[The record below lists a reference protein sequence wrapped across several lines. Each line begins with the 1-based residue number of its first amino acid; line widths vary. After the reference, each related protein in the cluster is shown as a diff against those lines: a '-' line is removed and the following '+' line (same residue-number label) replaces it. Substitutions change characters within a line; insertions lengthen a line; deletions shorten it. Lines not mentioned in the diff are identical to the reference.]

1 MEGVDFRLICFGKS
15 HPTEVPAKLLARQS
29 IEHQDPD
36 GTWRYSLI
44 DDQVLYAICQCDALT
59 RTGNGQDPGMH
70 SDWMLDNLQLF
81 ISQPYFC
88 HKSHLLSW
96 WSLHISDKSIR

>member
-1 MEGVDFRLICFGKS
+1 
-15 HPTEVPAKLLARQS
+15 VPAKLLTSKS
-29 IEHQDPD
+29 IEHKDSD

-44 DDQVLYAICQCDALT
+44 DDEVLYAVCQCDALART
-59 RTGNGQDPGMH
+59 RNGQDPGMLAG
-70 SDWMLDNLQLF
+70 WMLDNLQLF

-96 WSLHISDKSIR
+96 FSLHISDKSFR